1 MTVLALEVGQT
12 DGRVWTQQGGMLGV
26 WALPPSSV
34 CLSICYLFTSG
45 EGNGN
50 PLQYSCLENPMDG
63 GAWWVTSIYL
73 SLNFLWSAYVS
84 VYASLHLWSVNH
96 PSLIGL
102 PLICLSVCLPIFK
115 AVPVIHHLPVSV
127 YFLPGSLSFVSL
139 CTWQVTRDVFFP
151 GLWSV
156 SPDLTFRLREED
168 APGLPC
174 WRKG

>member
-45 EGNGN
+45 EENGN

-102 PLICLSVCLPIFK
+102 PLICLSVCLSLKLYLSSIIF
-115 AVPVIHHLPVSV
+115 P
-127 YFLPGSLSFVSL
+127 SLSTFCQAAYLSSL
-139 CTWQVTRDVFFP
+139 
-151 GLWSV
+151 S
-156 SPDLTFRLREED
+156 
-168 APGLPC
+168 APG
-174 WRKG
+174 R